1 MFDITFSIVL
11 FHTDEKELK
20 NVLKLINESPLKK
33 KIFLIDNS
41 ETDELKKFAHTNNVE
56 YIFNNSNLGYG
67 AGHNIAIQKAN
78 GLSRYHLIM
87 NSDIEFNPVILEQA
101 FVCMETNPE
110 IGMLSPQILLPDGEL
125 QHFCRK
131 LPTPFDLFVRRFIPD
146 FAKPL
151 FKRFLDSYMLLNKDY
166 SSAMNIP
173 NLPGCFMFVRTNIL
187 VEIGGFDEKFFL
199 YVEDV
204 DLTRR
209 LHEKSVTLYYPKIVI
224 KHSLARGSYK
234 ELKHGLY
241 HVASAIYYFNKWGW
255 FNDRKRIAINNNI

>member
-1 MFDITFSIVL
+1 
-11 FHTDEKELK
+11 
-20 NVLKLINESPLKK
+20 
-33 KIFLIDNS
+33 
-41 ETDELKKFAHTNNVE
+41 
-56 YIFNNSNLGYG
+56 
-67 AGHNIAIQKAN
+67 
-78 GLSRYHLIM
+78 
-87 NSDIEFNPVILEQA
+87 
-101 FVCMETNPE
+101 
-110 IGMLSPQILLPDGEL
+110 
-125 QHFCRK
+125 
-131 LPTPFDLFVRRFIPD
+131 
-146 FAKPL
+146 
-151 FKRFLDSYMLLNKDY
+151 LNKDY

-224 KHSLARGSYK
+224 KHSLARASYK

-255 FNDRKRIAINNNI
+255 FNDRERIAINNNI